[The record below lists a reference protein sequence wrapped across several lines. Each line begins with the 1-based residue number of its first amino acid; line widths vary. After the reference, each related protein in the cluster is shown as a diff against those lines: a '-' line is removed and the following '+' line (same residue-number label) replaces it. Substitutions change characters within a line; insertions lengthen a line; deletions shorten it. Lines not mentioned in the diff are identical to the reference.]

1 MKLIKQISVFVENKS
16 GRLSD
21 ILNVIGKNGIDISAL
36 SIADTTDFGIVRMIV
51 NDPDKAAEIL
61 KSNNLVVKV
70 TDVIALAVADKP
82 GGLAGEIE
90 KLKNAGISIEYM
102 YAFIGKSDKG
112 ALVIVRV
119 ENPEKALEVLKNQF
133 PLAIWET
140 VYVTLLSTLF
150 AIVIGLPLGV
160 LLVAGENK
168 KILRIP
174 QGVLHVINVII
185 NLLRSVP
192 FLILMIMVFPLT
204 RLIVGT
210 VVGTPATV
218 VPLVI
223 AAFPFVARLVESSLR
238 EINPS
243 IIEAAQSMGASP
255 FQIIAKVMIPE
266 SVPSLISNGTIA
278 LTTVLGYSAMSGIIG
293 GGGLGKIAI
302 NYGYYRYQYLIMVFA
317 VVFLIILVQIF
328 QSLGTFL
335 AAKCDKRLKNRK

>member
-119 ENPEKALEVLKNQF
+119 ENPEKALVVLKD
-133 PLAIWET
+133 
-140 VYVTLLSTLF
+140 
-150 AIVIGLPLGV
+150 
-160 LLVAGENK
+160 EN
-168 KILRIP
+168 
-174 QGVLHVINVII
+174 V
-185 NLLRSVP
+185 
-192 FLILMIMVFPLT
+192 
-204 RLIVGT
+204 T
-210 VVGTPATV
+210 VV
-218 VPLVI
+218 
-223 AAFPFVARLVESSLR
+223 
-238 EINPS
+238 
-243 IIEAAQSMGASP
+243 SP
-255 FQIIAKVMIPE
+255 EEV
-266 SVPSLISNGTIA
+266 
-278 LTTVLGYSAMSGIIG
+278 
-293 GGGLGKIAI
+293 
-302 NYGYYRYQYLIMVFA
+302 YRM
-317 VVFLIILVQIF
+317 
-328 QSLGTFL
+328 
-335 AAKCDKRLKNRK
+335 

>member
-119 ENPEKALEVLKNQF
+119 ENPEKAREVLKD
-133 PLAIWET
+133 
-140 VYVTLLSTLF
+140 
-150 AIVIGLPLGV
+150 
-160 LLVAGENK
+160 EN
-168 KILRIP
+168 
-174 QGVLHVINVII
+174 V
-185 NLLRSVP
+185 
-192 FLILMIMVFPLT
+192 
-204 RLIVGT
+204 T
-210 VVGTPATV
+210 VV
-218 VPLVI
+218 
-223 AAFPFVARLVESSLR
+223 
-238 EINPS
+238 
-243 IIEAAQSMGASP
+243 SP
-255 FQIIAKVMIPE
+255 EEVYRMKNNFCKI
-266 SVPSLISNGTIA
+266 TI
-278 LTTVLGYSAMSGIIG
+278 
-293 GGGLGKIAI
+293 
-302 NYGYYRYQYLIMVFA
+302 F
-317 VVFLIILVQIF
+317 
-328 QSLGTFL
+328 
-335 AAKCDKRLKNRK
+335 

>member
-119 ENPEKALEVLKNQF
+119 ENPEMAPEVLKDENV
-133 PLAIWET
+133 T
-140 VYVTLLSTLF
+140 VF
-150 AIVIGLPLGV
+150 
-160 LLVAGENK
+160 
-168 KILRIP
+168 
-174 QGVLHVINVII
+174 
-185 NLLRSVP
+185 
-192 FLILMIMVFPLT
+192 
-204 RLIVGT
+204 
-210 VVGTPATV
+210 
-218 VPLVI
+218 
-223 AAFPFVARLVESSLR
+223 
-238 EINPS
+238 
-243 IIEAAQSMGASP
+243 SP
-255 FQIIAKVMIPE
+255 EEV
-266 SVPSLISNGTIA
+266 
-278 LTTVLGYSAMSGIIG
+278 
-293 GGGLGKIAI
+293 
-302 NYGYYRYQYLIMVFA
+302 YRM
-317 VVFLIILVQIF
+317 
-328 QSLGTFL
+328 
-335 AAKCDKRLKNRK
+335 